1 MKKTISKRIFTVI
14 LSVFILSLVIPN
26 VKVNASKNDSK
37 YDLTISYGI
46 DGKYK
51 ALKYMPVTVQI
62 NNLEKDFNGEVE
74 VRVTSDSSGGYNAYS
89 KEVSASKGE
98 NISVTIPVKF
108 LDGNSNGAVCIIENG
123 KVLYE
128 KKLLIS
134 SGRVNEGNAFTGLLT
149 DDPTALGYL
158 GNITYFDSNY
168 SSTGKMNCVNLT
180 EDMLD
185 EDGLSIDGL
194 DVIIINNYNMANL
207 NDNQYKSLNN
217 WVNSGGTL
225 LIGAGAN
232 ESKTI
237 NNINKSFLNI
247 ASNGTMEQSVK
258 TGSENLNLILSQIS
272 LEDSTVIVNSN
283 ENELVYSLD
292 RGEGK
297 ILITAFDLGLEP
309 FISSNDAA
317 IMLQNMLI
325 ETFDK
330 IYEEN
335 YQGEYYSTS
344 YEISNILGNIPVEN
358 AVSPLTLGVVLGVYA
373 ILVGIVIYLI
383 LKKMKKRDLT
393 WVLIPATA
401 VVFTVMIYLLGS
413 KMKIKDVI
421 VNSANIISVDEDGR
435 GQINSYIGIASKN
448 KENIKIEKEEDLKM
462 KYLSDDYYYYGD
474 TNYDAK
480 TLRVKTTY
488 TNDNSYFTVANNN
501 VAEVNKFE
509 ISGKEIVM
517 PKLENTLKIKDGNLE
532 GTIKNNLD
540 ADIKKLVI
548 VSGKT
553 VWDLGQVA
561 KGEEISIT
569 DLRSKGSSGLQGY
582 ANSLNDEYYQSRWD
596 DEIDSKDPKFKNIQ
610 RYVSLLNLLG
620 YTDYLGTTTKI
631 IAITDLPVDYSL
643 SLESKSISNYNLTA
657 VIQEANIDFKDENG
671 NISFPEGY
679 FSYTVS
685 ELDNRVDYDYYNGY
699 IYGEGEIVLDYKID
713 DNVDIKEINI
723 EAFTDQWGY
732 QYGLNGDYY
741 IYNYNTNQYEE
752 FKLTSGSYKVIN
764 DGSYSLDNI
773 IKIKVVASENRDNA
787 APKLGI
793 KGVEK

>member
-1 MKKTISKRIFTVI
+1 MKKIISKRIFTTI
-14 LSVFILSLVIPN
+14 LSVFILSLVISN
-26 VKVNASKNDSK
+26 VKVSASKNDVK
-37 YDLTISYGI
+37 YDLNISYGI
-46 DGKYK
+46 DGRYK

-62 NNLEKDFNGEVE
+62 NSLEKDFNGEVE

-108 LDGNSNGAVCIIENG
+108 SGENSNGVICIIENG

-134 SGRVNEGNAFTGLLT
+134 SGRINEGNAFTGLLT

-168 SSTGKMNCVNLT
+168 SNTGKMNCVNIT
-180 EDMLD
+180 EGMLD
-185 EDGLSIDGL
+185 ENGLNIDGL

-207 NDNQYKSLNN
+207 NDKQYNALNN
-217 WVNSGGTL
+217 WVNAGGTL

-247 ASNGTMEQSVK
+247 ISNGTREQNVK
-258 TGSENLNLILSQIS
+258 TGSESLNLILSQIT
-272 LEDSTVIVNSN
+272 LEDSTVTVNSD
-283 ENELVYSLD
+283 ENKLVYSLD
-292 RGEGK
+292 RGVGK

-309 FISSNDAA
+309 FISSDDAA
-317 IMLQNMLI
+317 IMLQDILR

-330 IYEEN
+330 IYADN
-335 YQGEYYSTS
+335 YQGGYNSRN
-344 YEISNILGNIPVEN
+344 YEISNILGSIPVEN
-358 AVSPLTLGVVLGVYA
+358 TVSTLTLVIVLGVYA
-373 ILVGIVIYLI
+373 ILVGIVIYII

-393 WVLIPATA
+393 WVLIPVTSI
-401 VVFTVMIYLLGS
+401 VFTVMIYLLGS
-413 KMKIKDVI
+413 KMKIKDII
-421 VNSANIISVDEDGR
+421 VNSTNIISVDEDGR

-448 KENIKIEKEEDLKM
+448 KENIKIENEEDLKM
-462 KYLSDDYYYYGD
+462 QYISDDYYYYGD
-474 TNYDAK
+474 TDYNAK

-488 TNDNSYFTVANNN
+488 TNDNSYFTVSNSD
-501 VAEVNKFE
+501 VASVNKFE
-509 ISGKEIVM
+509 VSGKEIVM

-540 ADIKKLVI
+540 ADIQRLVI
-548 VSGKT
+548 VSGKS

-569 DLRSKGSSGLQGY
+569 NLVSNGSFGIQGY

-596 DEIDSKDPKFKNIQ
+596 DEIDSKDPKFKNVK
-610 RYVSLLNLLG
+610 RHASLLTLLG
-620 YTDYLGTTTKI
+620 DTGYVGTTTKI

-643 SLESKSISNYNLTA
+643 NLEGKSISNYNLTA
-657 VIQEANIDFKDENG
+657 VIQEANIDFKDESG
-671 NISFPEGY
+671 NLSFPEGY
-679 FSYTVS
+679 FDYTVS
-685 ELDNRVDYDYYNGY
+685 ELDNRANYDYYNGY
-699 IYGEGEIVLDYKID
+699 IYGEGEVVLDYKID
-713 DNVDIKEINI
+713 DNVNIKEINI
-723 EAFTDQWGY
+723 NVCTDQWGY
-732 QYGLNGDYY
+732 QYGLDGEYY

-752 FKLTSGSYKVIN
+752 FKLTSGSYELIN
-764 DGSYSLDNI
+764 DGRYSLDNI
-773 IKIKVVASENRDNA
+773 IKIKVVASENTEGA
-787 APKLGI
+787 APKLVI

>member
-1 MKKTISKRIFTVI
+1 MKKNRSRRIFIAI
-14 LSVFILSLVIPN
+14 LSIFILSLVIPN
-26 VKVNASKNDSK
+26 LKVNASKNNSK

-51 ALKYMPVTVQI
+51 AQKYMPVTVQI
-62 NNLEKDFNGEVE
+62 NNLEQDFNGEVE
-74 VRVTSDSSGGYNAYS
+74 VRVTSDSNGGYDAYC

-108 LDGNSNGAVCIIENG
+108 LEGNNTGTVCIIENG

-128 KKLLIS
+128 EKLLIS
-134 SGRVNEGNAFTGLLT
+134 SGRISDGNAFTGLLS

-168 SSTGKMNCVNLT
+168 SNTGKMNCVNLT

-185 EDGLSIDGL
+185 ENGLNIDGL

-207 NDNQYKSLNN
+207 SDNQYNSLNN

-225 LIGAGAN
+225 LIGAGGN

-247 ASNGTMEQSVK
+247 TSNGTSEQNVK
-258 TGSENLNLILSQIS
+258 TGSESLNLILSQIT
-272 LEDSTVIVNSN
+272 LEDSVVTVNSN

-292 RGEGK
+292 RGAGK

-309 FISSNDAA
+309 FISSNDAV
-317 IMLQNMLI
+317 IMLQDMLKG
-325 ETFDK
+325 TFDK
-330 IYEEN
+330 IYEGN
-335 YQGEYYSTS
+335 YQGGYYSAS
-344 YEISNILGNIPVEN
+344 YEVSNLLGNIPVDN
-358 AVSPLTLGVVLGVYA
+358 TVSTLTLGIVLGVYA

-383 LKKMKKRDLT
+383 LKKMEKRDLI
-393 WVLIPATA
+393 WGLIPITA
-401 VVFTVMIYLLGS
+401 IVFTVMIYFLGS
-413 KMKIKDVI
+413 KTKIKDVI
-421 VNSANIISVDEDGR
+421 VNSTNIISVDEDGR

-448 KENIKIEKEEDLKM
+448 KGNIKIEKEEDLKM
-462 KYLSDDYYYYGD
+462 QYMSDDYYYYGD
-474 TNYDAK
+474 TDYNAK

-509 ISGKEIVM
+509 VSGKEIVM
-517 PKLENTLKIKDGNLE
+517 PKLENTLSIKDGKLE

-540 ADIKKLVI
+540 SDIKKLVI

-561 KGEEISIT
+561 KGEEISIN
-569 DLRSKGSSGLQGY
+569 DLESKGSFGIQGY
-582 ANSLNDEYYQSRWD
+582 ANSLSNEYYESRWND
-596 DEIDSKDPKFKNIQ
+596 QIDSKDPKFKNIQ
-610 RYVSLLNLLG
+610 RYTSLLTLLG
-620 YTDYLGTTTKI
+620 DTDYLGTTTKI

-643 SLESKSISNYNLTA
+643 NLESKSISNYNLTA
-657 VIQEANIDFKDENG
+657 VIQEANIDFKDESG

-685 ELDNRVDYDYYNGY
+685 ELDNRVDYDYYDGY

-713 DNVDIKEINI
+713 DNVDVKEITINVY
-723 EAFTDQWGY
+723 TDQWSY
-732 QYGLNGDYY
+732 QYGLNGEYY
-741 IYNYNTNQYEE
+741 IYNYNTNEYEE

-764 DGSYSLDNI
+764 DGRYSLDNI
-773 IKIKVVASENRDNA
+773 IKIKVVASENRESA

>member
-317 IMLQNMLI
+317 IMLQNILI

-335 YQGEYYSTS
+335 YQGGYYSTS

-643 SLESKSISNYNLTA
+643 NLESKSILNYNLTA

>member
-1 MKKTISKRIFTVI
+1 MKKIISKRIFTTI

-26 VKVNASKNDSK
+26 VKVSASKNNSK
-37 YDLTISYGI
+37 YDLNISYGI

-51 ALKYMPVTVQI
+51 AQKYMPVTVQI

-89 KEVSASKGE
+89 KEVTASKGE
-98 NISVTIPVKF
+98 SISVTIPVKF
-108 LDGNSNGAVCIIENG
+108 LGENSNGVVCIIENG

-134 SGRVNEGNAFTGLLT
+134 SGRINEGNAFTGLLT

-168 SSTGKMNCVNLT
+168 SNTGKMNCVNIT
-180 EDMLD
+180 EGMLD
-185 EDGLSIDGL
+185 ENGLNIDGL

-207 NDNQYKSLNN
+207 NDKQYNALNN
-217 WVNSGGTL
+217 WVNAGGTL

-247 ASNGTMEQSVK
+247 ISNGTREQNVK
-258 TGSENLNLILSQIS
+258 TGSESLNLILSQIT
-272 LEDSTVIVNSN
+272 LEDSTVTVNSD
-283 ENELVYSLD
+283 ENKLVYSLD
-292 RGEGK
+292 RGAGK

-309 FISSNDAA
+309 FISSDDAA
-317 IMLQNMLI
+317 IMLQDILR

-330 IYEEN
+330 IYADN
-335 YQGEYYSTS
+335 YQGGYNSRN
-344 YEISNILGNIPVEN
+344 YEISNILGSIPVEN
-358 AVSPLTLGVVLGVYA
+358 TVSTLTLVIVLGVYA
-373 ILVGIVIYLI
+373 ILVGIVIYII

-393 WVLIPATA
+393 WVLIPVTSI
-401 VVFTVMIYLLGS
+401 VFTVMIYLLGS
-413 KMKIKDVI
+413 KMKIKDII
-421 VNSANIISVDEDGR
+421 VNSTNIISVDEEGR

-448 KENIKIEKEEDLKM
+448 KENIKIENEEDLKM
-462 KYLSDDYYYYGD
+462 QYISDDYYYYGD
-474 TNYDAK
+474 TDYNAK

-488 TNDNSYFTVANNN
+488 TNDNSYFTVSNSD
-501 VAEVNKFE
+501 VASVNKFE
-509 ISGKEIVM
+509 VSGKEIVM

-540 ADIKKLVI
+540 ADIQRLVI
-548 VSGKT
+548 VSGKS

-569 DLRSKGSSGLQGY
+569 NLVSNGSFGIQGY

-596 DEIDSKDPKFKNIQ
+596 DEIDSKDPKFKNVK
-610 RYVSLLNLLG
+610 RHASLLTLLG
-620 YTDYLGTTTKI
+620 DTGYVGTTTKI

-643 SLESKSISNYNLTA
+643 NLEGKSISNYNLTA
-657 VIQEANIDFKDENG
+657 VIQEANIDFKDESG
-671 NISFPEGY
+671 NLSFPEGY
-679 FSYTVS
+679 FDYTVS
-685 ELDNRVDYDYYNGY
+685 ELDNRANYDYYNGY
-699 IYGEGEIVLDYKID
+699 IYGEGEVVLDYKID
-713 DNVDIKEINI
+713 DNVNIKEINI
-723 EAFTDQWGY
+723 NVCTDQWGY
-732 QYGLNGDYY
+732 QYGLDGEYY

-752 FKLTSGSYKVIN
+752 FKLTSGSYELMN
-764 DGSYSLDNI
+764 DGRYSLDNI
-773 IKIKVVASENRDNA
+773 IKIKVVASENTESA

>member
-1 MKKTISKRIFTVI
+1 MKKIISKRIFTTI
-14 LSVFILSLVIPN
+14 LSVFILSLLILN
-26 VKVNASKNDSK
+26 VKVSASKNNSK
-37 YDLTISYGI
+37 YDLNISYGI

-51 ALKYMPVTVQI
+51 AQKYMPVTVQI

-89 KEVSASKGE
+89 KEVTASKGE
-98 NISVTIPVKF
+98 SISVTIPVKF
-108 LDGNSNGAVCIIENG
+108 LGENSNGVVCIIENG

-134 SGRVNEGNAFTGLLT
+134 SGRINEGNAFTGLLT

-168 SSTGKMNCVNLT
+168 SNTGKMNCVNIT
-180 EDMLD
+180 EGMLD
-185 EDGLSIDGL
+185 ENGLNIDGL

-207 NDNQYKSLNN
+207 NDKQYNALNN
-217 WVNSGGTL
+217 WVNAGGTL

-247 ASNGTMEQSVK
+247 ISNGTREQNVK
-258 TGSENLNLILSQIS
+258 TGSESLNLILSQIT
-272 LEDSTVIVNSN
+272 LEDSTVTVNSD
-283 ENELVYSLD
+283 ENKLVYSLD
-292 RGEGK
+292 RGAGK

-309 FISSNDAA
+309 FISSDDAA
-317 IMLQNMLI
+317 IMLQDILR

-330 IYEEN
+330 IYADN
-335 YQGEYYSTS
+335 YQGGYNSRN
-344 YEISNILGNIPVEN
+344 YEISNILGSIPVEN
-358 AVSPLTLGVVLGVYA
+358 TVSTLTLVIVLGVYA
-373 ILVGIVIYLI
+373 ILVGIVIYII

-393 WVLIPATA
+393 WVLIPVTSI
-401 VVFTVMIYLLGS
+401 VFTVMIYLLGS
-413 KMKIKDVI
+413 KMKIKDII
-421 VNSANIISVDEDGR
+421 VNSTNIISVDEEGR

-448 KENIKIEKEEDLKM
+448 KENIKIENEEDLKM
-462 KYLSDDYYYYGD
+462 QYISDDYYYYGD
-474 TNYDAK
+474 TDYNVK

-488 TNDNSYFTVANNN
+488 TNDNSYFTVSNSD
-501 VAEVNKFE
+501 VASVNKFE
-509 ISGKEIVM
+509 VSGKEIVM

-540 ADIKKLVI
+540 ADIQRLVI
-548 VSGKT
+548 VSGKS

-569 DLRSKGSSGLQGY
+569 NLVSNGSFGIQGY

-596 DEIDSKDPKFKNIQ
+596 DEIDSKDPKFKNVK
-610 RYVSLLNLLG
+610 RHASLLTLLG
-620 YTDYLGTTTKI
+620 DTGYVGTTTKI

-643 SLESKSISNYNLTA
+643 NLEGKSISNYNLTA
-657 VIQEANIDFKDENG
+657 VIQEANIDFKDESG
-671 NISFPEGY
+671 NLSFPEGY
-679 FSYTVS
+679 FDYTVS
-685 ELDNRVDYDYYNGY
+685 ELDNRANYDYYNGY
-699 IYGEGEIVLDYKID
+699 IYGEGEVVLDYKID
-713 DNVDIKEINI
+713 DNVNIKEINI
-723 EAFTDQWGY
+723 NVCTDQWGY
-732 QYGLNGDYY
+732 QYGLDGEYY

-752 FKLTSGSYKVIN
+752 FKLTSGSYELMN
-764 DGSYSLDNI
+764 DGRYSLDNI
-773 IKIKVVASENRDNA
+773 IKIKVVASENTESA

>member
-1 MKKTISKRIFTVI
+1 MKKNRSRRIFIAI
-14 LSVFILSLVIPN
+14 LSIFILSLVIPN
-26 VKVNASKNDSK
+26 LKVNASKNNSK
-37 YDLTISYGI
+37 YDLSISYGI
-46 DGKYK
+46 DGRYKY
-51 ALKYMPVTVQI
+51 LKYMPVTVQI
-62 NNLEKDFNGEVE
+62 NNLEQDFNGEVE
-74 VRVTSDSSGGYNAYS
+74 VRVTSDSNGGYDAYC

-108 LDGNSNGAVCIIENG
+108 LEGNNTGTVCIIENG

-128 KKLLIS
+128 EKLLIS
-134 SGRVNEGNAFTGLLT
+134 SGRISDGNAFTGLLS

-168 SSTGKMNCVNLT
+168 SNTGKMNCVNLT

-185 EDGLSIDGL
+185 ENGLNIDGL
-194 DVIIINNYNMANL
+194 DVIVINNYNMANL

-225 LIGAGAN
+225 LIGAGGN

-247 ASNGTMEQSVK
+247 TSNGTKEQNVK

-272 LEDSTVIVNSN
+272 LNDSTAIVNSN

-292 RGEGK
+292 RGAGK

-309 FISSNDAA
+309 FISSNDAV
-317 IMLQNMLI
+317 IMLQDMLKG
-325 ETFDK
+325 TFDK
-330 IYEEN
+330 IYEGN
-335 YQGEYYSTS
+335 YQGGYYSAS
-344 YEISNILGNIPVEN
+344 YEVSNLLGNIPVDN
-358 AVSPLTLGVVLGVYA
+358 TVSTLTLGIVLGVYA

-383 LKKMKKRDLT
+383 LKKMEKRDLI
-393 WVLIPATA
+393 WGLIPITA
-401 VVFTVMIYLLGS
+401 IVFTVMIYFLGS
-413 KMKIKDVI
+413 KTKIKDVI
-421 VNSANIISVDEDGR
+421 VNSTNIISVDEDGR

-448 KENIKIEKEEDLKM
+448 KGNIKIEKEEDLKM
-462 KYLSDDYYYYGD
+462 QYISDDYYYYGEK
-474 TNYDAK
+474 NYNGK

-501 VAEVNKFE
+501 VAEVNKFK

-517 PKLENTLKIKDGNLE
+517 PKVENTLSIKDGKLE

-540 ADIKKLVI
+540 SDIKKLVI

-553 VWDLGQVA
+553 VWDLGQVN
-561 KGEEISIT
+561 KGEEISIA
-569 DLRSKGSSGLQGY
+569 DLDNNASSGLLGY
-582 ANSLNDEYYQSRWD
+582 ANSLSNEYYESRWND
-596 DEIDSKDPKFKNIQ
+596 QIDSKDPKFKNIQ
-610 RYVSLLNLLG
+610 RYVSLFNLLEYEG
-620 YTDYLGTTTKI
+620 YLEATTKI
-631 IAITDLPVDYSL
+631 IAITDLPVDYNL
-643 SLESKSISNYNLTA
+643 DLESKSISNYNLTA
-657 VIQEANIDFKDENG
+657 VIQEANIDFKDESG

-685 ELDNRVDYDYYNGY
+685 ELDNRVDYDYYDGY

-713 DNVDIKEINI
+713 DNVDVKEITINVY
-723 EAFTDQWGY
+723 TDQWSY
-732 QYGLNGDYY
+732 QYGLNGEYY
-741 IYNYNTNQYEE
+741 IYNYNTNEYEE

-764 DGSYSLDNI
+764 DGRYSLDNI
-773 IKIKVVASENRDNA
+773 IKIKVVASENRESA

>member
-1 MKKTISKRIFTVI
+1 MKKNRSRRIFIAI
-14 LSVFILSLVIPN
+14 LSIFILSLVIPN
-26 VKVNASKNDSK
+26 LKVNASKNNSK

-51 ALKYMPVTVQI
+51 AQKYMPVTVQI
-62 NNLEKDFNGEVE
+62 NNLEQDFNGEVE
-74 VRVTSDSSGGYNAYS
+74 VRVTSDSNGGYDAYC

-108 LDGNSNGAVCIIENG
+108 LEGNNTGTVCIIENG

-128 KKLLIS
+128 EKLLIS
-134 SGRVNEGNAFTGLLT
+134 SGRISDGNAFTGLLS

-168 SSTGKMNCVNLT
+168 SNTGKMKCVNLT
-180 EDMLD
+180 E
-185 EDGLSIDGL
+185 GLLGENGLNIDGL

-207 NDNQYKSLNN
+207 SDNQYNSLNN

-225 LIGAGAN
+225 LIGAGGN

-247 ASNGTMEQSVK
+247 TSNGTSEQNVK
-258 TGSENLNLILSQIS
+258 TGLESLNLILSQIT
-272 LEDSTVIVNSN
+272 LEDSVVTVNSN
-283 ENELVYSLD
+283 ENKLVYSLD
-292 RGEGK
+292 RGAGK

-309 FISSNDAA
+309 FISSNDAV
-317 IMLQNMLI
+317 IMLQNMLL

-330 IYEEN
+330 IYEQN
-335 YQGEYYSTS
+335 YQGGYYSAS
-344 YEISNILGNIPVEN
+344 YEVSNLLGNIPVDN
-358 AVSPLTLGVVLGVYA
+358 TVSTLTLGIVLGIYA

-383 LKKMKKRDLT
+383 LKKMEKRDLI
-393 WVLIPATA
+393 WGLIPITA
-401 VVFTVMIYLLGS
+401 IVFTVMIYFLGS
-413 KMKIKDVI
+413 KTKIKDVI
-421 VNSANIISVDEDGR
+421 VNSTNIISVDEDGR

-448 KENIKIEKEEDLKM
+448 KGNIKIEKEEDLKM
-462 KYLSDDYYYYGD
+462 QYMSDDYYYYGD
-474 TNYDAK
+474 TDYNAK

-501 VAEVNKFE
+501 VAEVNKFK

-517 PKLENTLKIKDGNLE
+517 PKVENTLSIKDGKLE

-540 ADIKKLVI
+540 SDIKKLVI

-553 VWDLGQVA
+553 VWDLGQVN
-561 KGEEISIT
+561 KGEEISIA
-569 DLRSKGSSGLQGY
+569 DLDNNASSGLLGY
-582 ANSLNDEYYQSRWD
+582 ANSLSNEYYESRWND
-596 DEIDSKDPKFKNIQ
+596 QIDSKDPKFKNIQ
-610 RYVSLLNLLG
+610 RYVSLFNLLEYEG
-620 YTDYLGTTTKI
+620 YLEATTKI
-631 IAITDLPVDYSL
+631 IAITDLPVDYNL
-643 SLESKSISNYNLTA
+643 DLESKSISNYNLTA
-657 VIQEANIDFKDENG
+657 VIQEANIDFKDESG

-685 ELDNRVDYDYYNGY
+685 ELDNRVDYDYYDGY

-713 DNVDIKEINI
+713 DNVDVKEITINVY
-723 EAFTDQWGY
+723 TDQWSY
-732 QYGLNGDYY
+732 QYGLNGEYY
-741 IYNYNTNQYEE
+741 IYNYNTNEYEE

-764 DGSYSLDNI
+764 DGSYSLNNI
-773 IKIKVVASENRDNA
+773 IKIKVVASENRESA
-787 APKLGI
+787 APKLVI

>member
-1 MKKTISKRIFTVI
+1 MKKNRSRRIFIAI
-14 LSVFILSLVIPN
+14 LSIFILSLVIPN
-26 VKVNASKNDSK
+26 LKVNASKNNSK

-51 ALKYMPVTVQI
+51 AQKYMPVTVQI
-62 NNLEKDFNGEVE
+62 NNLEQDFNGEVE
-74 VRVTSDSSGGYNAYS
+74 VRVTSDSNGGYDAYC

-108 LDGNSNGAVCIIENG
+108 LEGNNTGTVCIIENG

-128 KKLLIS
+128 EKLLIS
-134 SGRVNEGNAFTGLLT
+134 SGRISDGNAFTGLLS

-168 SSTGKMNCVNLT
+168 SNTGKMNCVNLT

-185 EDGLSIDGL
+185 ENGLNIDGL
-194 DVIIINNYNMANL
+194 DVIVINNYNMANL

-225 LIGAGAN
+225 LIGAGGN

-247 ASNGTMEQSVK
+247 TSNGTSEQNVK
-258 TGSENLNLILSQIS
+258 TGSESLNLILSQIT
-272 LEDSTVIVNSN
+272 LEDSVVTVNSN

-292 RGEGK
+292 RGAGK
-297 ILITAFDLGLEP
+297 ILITTFDLGLEP
-309 FISSNDAA
+309 FISSNDAV
-317 IMLQNMLI
+317 IMLQDMLKG
-325 ETFDK
+325 TFDK
-330 IYEEN
+330 IYEGN
-335 YQGEYYSTS
+335 YQGGYYSAS
-344 YEISNILGNIPVEN
+344 YEVSNLLGNIPVDN
-358 AVSPLTLGVVLGVYA
+358 TVSTLTLGIVLGVYA

-383 LKKMKKRDLT
+383 LKKMEKRDLI
-393 WVLIPATA
+393 WGLIPITA
-401 VVFTVMIYLLGS
+401 IVFTVMIYFLGS
-413 KMKIKDVI
+413 KTKIKDVI
-421 VNSANIISVDEDGR
+421 VNSTNIISVDEDGR

-448 KENIKIEKEEDLKM
+448 KGNIKIEKEEDLKM
-462 KYLSDDYYYYGD
+462 QYMSDDYYYYGD
-474 TNYDAK
+474 TDYNAK

-501 VAEVNKFE
+501 VAEVNKFK

-517 PKLENTLKIKDGNLE
+517 PKVENTLSIKDGKLE

-540 ADIKKLVI
+540 SDIKKLVI

-553 VWDLGQVA
+553 VWDLGQVN
-561 KGEEISIT
+561 KGEEISIA
-569 DLRSKGSSGLQGY
+569 DLDNNASSGLLGY
-582 ANSLNDEYYQSRWD
+582 VNSLSNEYYESRWND
-596 DEIDSKDPKFKNIQ
+596 QIDSKDPKFKNIQ
-610 RYVSLLNLLG
+610 RYTSLLTLLG
-620 YTDYLGTTTKI
+620 DTDYLGTTTKI

-643 SLESKSISNYNLTA
+643 NLESKSISNYNLTA
-657 VIQEANIDFKDENG
+657 VIQEANIDFKDESG

-685 ELDNRVDYDYYNGY
+685 ELDNRVDYDYYDGY

-713 DNVDIKEINI
+713 DNVDVKEITINVY
-723 EAFTDQWGY
+723 TDQWSY
-732 QYGLNGDYY
+732 QYGLNGEYY
-741 IYNYNTNQYEE
+741 IYNYNTNEYEE

-764 DGSYSLDNI
+764 DGSYSLNNI
-773 IKIKVVASENRDNA
+773 IKIKVVASENRESA
-787 APKLGI
+787 APKLVI

>member
-297 ILITAFDLGLEP
+297 ILITAFDLGVEP

-317 IMLQNMLI
+317 IMLQNILI

-335 YQGEYYSTS
+335 YQGGYYSTS

-517 PKLENTLKIKDGNLE
+517 PKLENTLRIKDGNLE

-631 IAITDLPVDYSL
+631 IAITDLSVDYSL
-643 SLESKSISNYNLTA
+643 NLESKSISNYDLTA

>member
-207 NDNQYKSLNN
+207 NDNQYQSLNN

-335 YQGEYYSTS
+335 YQGGYYSTS
-344 YEISNILGNIPVEN
+344 YEISNILGNIPIEN

-401 VVFTVMIYLLGS
+401 VVFTVMIYLLSS

-448 KENIKIEKEEDLKM
+448 KENIKIEKEEDLQM
-462 KYLSDDYYYYGD
+462 QYLSNDYYYYGD

-631 IAITDLPVDYSL
+631 IAITDLSVDYSL
-643 SLESKSISNYNLTA
+643 NLESESISNYDLTA

>member
-297 ILITAFDLGLEP
+297 ILITAFDLGVEP

-317 IMLQNMLI
+317 IMLQNILI

-335 YQGEYYSTS
+335 YQGGYYSTS

-643 SLESKSISNYNLTA
+643 NLESKSISNYNLTA

>member
-1 MKKTISKRIFTVI
+1 MKKNRSRRIFIAI
-14 LSVFILSLVIPN
+14 LSIFILSLVIPN
-26 VKVNASKNDSK
+26 LKVNASKNNSK

-51 ALKYMPVTVQI
+51 AQKYMPVTVQI
-62 NNLEKDFNGEVE
+62 NNLEQDFNGEVE
-74 VRVTSDSSGGYNAYS
+74 VRVTSDSNGGYDAYC

-108 LDGNSNGAVCIIENG
+108 LEGNNTGTVCIIENG

-128 KKLLIS
+128 EKLLIS
-134 SGRVNEGNAFTGLLT
+134 SGRISDGNAFTGLLS

-168 SSTGKMNCVNLT
+168 SNTGKMNCVNLT

-185 EDGLSIDGL
+185 ENGLNIDGL
-194 DVIIINNYNMANL
+194 DVIVINNYNMANL

-225 LIGAGAN
+225 LIGAGGN

-247 ASNGTMEQSVK
+247 TSNGTSEQNVK
-258 TGSENLNLILSQIS
+258 TGSESLNLILSQIT
-272 LEDSTVIVNSN
+272 LEDSVVTVNSN

-292 RGEGK
+292 RGAGK

-309 FISSNDAA
+309 FISSNDAV
-317 IMLQNMLI
+317 IMLQDMLKG
-325 ETFDK
+325 TFDK
-330 IYEEN
+330 IYEGN
-335 YQGEYYSTS
+335 YQGGYYSAS
-344 YEISNILGNIPVEN
+344 YEVSNLLGNIPVDN
-358 AVSPLTLGVVLGVYA
+358 TVSTLTLGIVLGVYA

-383 LKKMKKRDLT
+383 LKKMEKRDLI
-393 WVLIPATA
+393 WGLIPITA
-401 VVFTVMIYLLGS
+401 IVFTVMIYFLGS
-413 KMKIKDVI
+413 KTKIKNVI
-421 VNSANIISVDEDGR
+421 VNSTNIISVDEDGR

-448 KENIKIEKEEDLKM
+448 KGNIKIEKEEDLKM
-462 KYLSDDYYYYGD
+462 QYMSDDYYYYGD
-474 TNYDAK
+474 TDYNAK

-501 VAEVNKFE
+501 VAEVNKFK

-517 PKLENTLKIKDGNLE
+517 PKVENTLSIKDGKLE

-540 ADIKKLVI
+540 SDIKKLVI

-553 VWDLGQVA
+553 VWDLGQVN
-561 KGEEISIT
+561 KGEEISIA
-569 DLRSKGSSGLQGY
+569 DLDNNASSGLLGY
-582 ANSLNDEYYQSRWD
+582 ANSLSNEYYESRWND
-596 DEIDSKDPKFKNIQ
+596 QIDSKDPKFKNIQ
-610 RYVSLLNLLG
+610 RYVSLFNLLEYEG
-620 YTDYLGTTTKI
+620 YLEATTKI

-643 SLESKSISNYNLTA
+643 NLESKSISNYNLTA
-657 VIQEANIDFKDENG
+657 VIQEANIDFKDESG

-685 ELDNRVDYDYYNGY
+685 ELDNRVDYDYYDGY

-713 DNVDIKEINI
+713 DNVDVKEITINVY
-723 EAFTDQWGY
+723 TDQWSY
-732 QYGLNGDYY
+732 QYGLNGEYY
-741 IYNYNTNQYEE
+741 IYNYNTNEYEE

-764 DGSYSLDNI
+764 DGRYSLDNI
-773 IKIKVVASENRDNA
+773 IKIKVVASENRESA

>member
-1 MKKTISKRIFTVI
+1 MKKTISKRIFTTI
-14 LSVFILSLVIPN
+14 LSIFILSLLIPN
-26 VKVNASKNDSK
+26 LKVSASKNNSK
-37 YDLTISYGI
+37 YDLNISYGI
-46 DGKYK
+46 DGRYK

-62 NNLEKDFNGEVE
+62 NNLDEDFNGEVE

-98 NISVTIPVKF
+98 SISVTIPVKF
-108 LDGNSNGAVCIIENG
+108 LEGNSNGAVCIIENG

-134 SGRVNEGNAFTGLLT
+134 SGRINEGNAFTGLLT

-158 GNITYFDSNY
+158 GNVTYFDSNY
-168 SSTGKMNCVNLT
+168 SNTGKMNCVNLT

-185 EDGLSIDGL
+185 ENGLNIDGL

-207 NDNQYKSLNN
+207 NEKQYKSLNN

-247 ASNGTMEQSVK
+247 ASNGTSQQNVK
-258 TGSENLNLILSQIS
+258 TASESLNLILSEIT
-272 LEDSTVIVNSN
+272 LEDSTSIVNSN

-292 RGEGK
+292 RGAGK

-309 FISSNDAA
+309 FISSSDAA
-317 IMLQNMLI
+317 IILQDMLI

-335 YQGEYYSTS
+335 YQGGYYSGA
-344 YEISNILGNIPVEN
+344 YEISNLLGNIPVEN
-358 AVSPLTLGVVLGVYA
+358 AVGTLTLGIVLGVYA
-373 ILVGIVIYLI
+373 ILVGIVVYLI

-393 WVLIPATA
+393 WVLIPVTSI
-401 VVFTVMIYLLGS
+401 VFTVMIYLLGS

-421 VNSANIISVDEDGR
+421 VNSTNIISVDEEGR

-448 KENIKIEKEEDLKM
+448 KENIKIENEEDLKM
-462 KYLSDDYYYYGD
+462 QYMSDDYYYYGD
-474 TNYDAK
+474 IDYNAK

-488 TNDNSYFTVANNN
+488 TNDNSYFTVTNNN
-501 VAEVNKFE
+501 VANVNKFE
-509 ISGKEIVM
+509 VSGKEIVM
-517 PKLENTLKIKDGNLE
+517 PKLENTLKIKNGNLG
-532 GTIKNNLD
+532 GTVKNNLD
-540 ADIKKLVI
+540 ADIQRLVI
-548 VSGKT
+548 VSGKS

-561 KGEEISIT
+561 KGEEISVT
-569 DLRSKGSSGLQGY
+569 DLVSKGSFGIQGY
-582 ANSLNDEYYQSRWD
+582 ANSLSDEYYQSRWD
-596 DEIDSKDPKFKNIQ
+596 DEIDSKDPKFKNVK
-610 RYVSLLNLLG
+610 RYASLLTLLG
-620 YTDYLGTTTKI
+620 DTGYLGTTTKI

-657 VIQEANIDFKDENG
+657 VIQEANIDFKDESG

-679 FSYTVS
+679 FDYTVS
-685 ELDNRVDYDYYNGY
+685 EVDDRVNYDYYSDY
-699 IYGEGEIVLDYKID
+699 IYGEGEIVLDYKIN
-713 DNVDIKEINI
+713 DNVDVREITINT
-723 EAFTDQWGY
+723 FTDWMGY
-732 QYGLNGDYY
+732 QYGLTGEYY

-752 FKLTSGSYKVIN
+752 FKLTSGSYELIN
-764 DGSYSLDNI
+764 DGRYSLDNI
-773 IKIKVVASENRDNA
+773 IKIKVVASENTESA

>member
-1 MKKTISKRIFTVI
+1 MKKNRSRRIFIAI
-14 LSVFILSLVIPN
+14 LSIFILSLVIPN
-26 VKVNASKNDSK
+26 LKVNASKNNSK

-51 ALKYMPVTVQI
+51 AQKYMPVTVQI
-62 NNLEKDFNGEVE
+62 NNLEQDFIGEVE
-74 VRVTSDSSGGYNAYS
+74 VRVTSDSNGGYDAYC

-108 LDGNSNGAVCIIENG
+108 LEGNNTGTVCIIENG

-128 KKLLIS
+128 EKLLIS
-134 SGRVNEGNAFTGLLT
+134 SGRISDGNAFTGLLS

-168 SSTGKMNCVNLT
+168 SNTGKMNCVNLT

-185 EDGLSIDGL
+185 ENGLNIDGL

-207 NDNQYKSLNN
+207 SDNQYNSLNN

-225 LIGAGAN
+225 LIGAGGN

-247 ASNGTMEQSVK
+247 TSNGTSEQNVK
-258 TGSENLNLILSQIS
+258 TGSESLNLILSQIT
-272 LEDSTVIVNSN
+272 LEDSVVTVNSN

-292 RGEGK
+292 RGAGK

-309 FISSNDAA
+309 FISSNDAV
-317 IMLQNMLI
+317 IMLQDMLKG
-325 ETFDK
+325 TFDK
-330 IYEEN
+330 IYEGN
-335 YQGEYYSTS
+335 YQGGYYSAS
-344 YEISNILGNIPVEN
+344 YEVSNLLGNIPVDN
-358 AVSPLTLGVVLGVYA
+358 TVSTLTLGIVLGVYA

-383 LKKMKKRDLT
+383 LKKMEKRDLI
-393 WVLIPATA
+393 WGLIPITA
-401 VVFTVMIYLLGS
+401 IVFTVMIYFLGS
-413 KMKIKDVI
+413 KTKIKDVI
-421 VNSANIISVDEDGR
+421 VNSTNIISVDEDGR

-448 KENIKIEKEEDLKM
+448 KGNIKIEKEEDLKM
-462 KYLSDDYYYYGD
+462 QYISDDYYYYGEK
-474 TNYDAK
+474 NYNGK

-501 VAEVNKFE
+501 VAEVNKFK

-517 PKLENTLKIKDGNLE
+517 PKLENTLSIKDGKLE

-540 ADIKKLVI
+540 SDIKKLVI

-553 VWDLGQVA
+553 VWDLGQVN
-561 KGEEISIT
+561 KGEEISIA
-569 DLRSKGSSGLQGY
+569 DLDNNASSGLLGY
-582 ANSLNDEYYQSRWD
+582 VNSLSNEYYESRWND
-596 DEIDSKDPKFKNIQ
+596 QIDSKDPKFKNIQ
-610 RYVSLLNLLG
+610 RYTSLLTLLG
-620 YTDYLGTTTKI
+620 DTDYLGTTTKI

-643 SLESKSISNYNLTA
+643 NLESKSISNYNLTA
-657 VIQEANIDFKDENG
+657 VIQEANIDFKDESG

-685 ELDNRVDYDYYNGY
+685 ELDNRVDYDYYDGY

-713 DNVDIKEINI
+713 DNVDVKEITINVY
-723 EAFTDQWGY
+723 TDQWSY
-732 QYGLNGDYY
+732 QYGLNGEYY
-741 IYNYNTNQYEE
+741 IYNYNTNEYEE

-764 DGSYSLDNI
+764 DGSYSLNNI
-773 IKIKVVASENRDNA
+773 IKIKVVASENRESA
-787 APKLGI
+787 APKLVI

>member
-1 MKKTISKRIFTVI
+1 MKKNRSRRIFIAI
-14 LSVFILSLVIPN
+14 LSIFILSLVIPN
-26 VKVNASKNDSK
+26 LKVNASKNNSK

-51 ALKYMPVTVQI
+51 AQKYMPVTVQI
-62 NNLEKDFNGEVE
+62 NNLEQDFNGEVE
-74 VRVTSDSSGGYNAYS
+74 VRVTSDSNGGYDAYC

-108 LDGNSNGAVCIIENG
+108 LEGNNTGTVCIIENG

-128 KKLLIS
+128 EKLLIS
-134 SGRVNEGNAFTGLLT
+134 SGRISDGNAFTGLLS

-168 SSTGKMNCVNLT
+168 SNTGKMNCVNLT

-185 EDGLSIDGL
+185 ENGLNIDGL
-194 DVIIINNYNMANL
+194 DVIVINNYNMANL

-225 LIGAGAN
+225 LIGAGGN

-247 ASNGTMEQSVK
+247 TSNGTKEQNVK

-272 LEDSTVIVNSN
+272 LNDSTAIVNSN

-292 RGEGK
+292 RGAGK

-309 FISSNDAA
+309 FISSNDAV
-317 IMLQNMLI
+317 IMLQDMLKG
-325 ETFDK
+325 TFDK
-330 IYEEN
+330 IYEGN
-335 YQGEYYSTS
+335 YQGGYYSAS
-344 YEISNILGNIPVEN
+344 YEVSNLLGNIPVDN
-358 AVSPLTLGVVLGVYA
+358 TVSTLTLGIVLGVYA

-383 LKKMKKRDLT
+383 LKKMEKRDLI
-393 WVLIPATA
+393 WGLIPITA
-401 VVFTVMIYLLGS
+401 IVFTVMIYFLGS
-413 KMKIKDVI
+413 KTKIKDVI
-421 VNSANIISVDEDGR
+421 VNSTNIISVDEG
-435 GQINSYIGIASKN
+435 GKGEINSYVGIARKSKGS
-448 KENIKIEKEEDLKM
+448 IKIEKEEDLKM
-462 KYLSDDYYYYGD
+462 QYISDDYYYYGEK
-474 TNYDAK
+474 NYNGK

-501 VAEVNKFE
+501 VAEVNKFK
-509 ISGKEIVM
+509 ISGREIVM
-517 PKLENTLKIKDGNLE
+517 PKVENTLSIKDGKLE

-540 ADIKKLVI
+540 SDIKKLVI

-553 VWDLGQVA
+553 VWDLGQVN
-561 KGEEISIT
+561 KGEEISIA
-569 DLRSKGSSGLQGY
+569 DLDNNASSGLLGY
-582 ANSLNDEYYQSRWD
+582 ANSLSNEYYESRWND
-596 DEIDSKDPKFKNIQ
+596 QIDSKDPKFKNIQ
-610 RYVSLLNLLG
+610 RYVSLFNLLEYEG
-620 YTDYLGTTTKI
+620 YLEATTKI
-631 IAITDLPVDYSL
+631 IAITDLPVDYNL
-643 SLESKSISNYNLTA
+643 DLESKSISNYNLTA
-657 VIQEANIDFKDENG
+657 VIQEANIDFKDESG

-685 ELDNRVDYDYYNGY
+685 ELDNRVDYDYYDGY

-713 DNVDIKEINI
+713 DNVDVKEITINVY
-723 EAFTDQWGY
+723 TDQWSY
-732 QYGLNGDYY
+732 QYGLNGEYY
-741 IYNYNTNQYEE
+741 IYNYNTNEYEE

-764 DGSYSLDNI
+764 DGRYSLDNI
-773 IKIKVVASENRDNA
+773 IKIKVVASENRESA

>member
-1 MKKTISKRIFTVI
+1 MKKIMNKKIFAVI
-14 LSVFILSLVIPN
+14 LSIFILILVIPN
-26 VKVNASKNDSK
+26 IKVNASKNDAE

-51 ALKYMPVTVQI
+51 AQKYIPVTAQI

-74 VRVTSDSSGGYNAYS
+74 VRVPSDFIGGYDAYS
-89 KEVSASKGE
+89 KEVSASAGE

-108 LDGNSNGAVCIIENG
+108 LEGNNTGTVCIIENG
-123 KVLYE
+123 KVLCE
-128 KKLLIS
+128 EKLLIS
-134 SGRVNEGNAFTGLLT
+134 SGRISDGNAFTGLLS

-168 SSTGKMNCVNLT
+168 SNTGKMTCVNLT
-180 EDMLD
+180 E
-185 EDGLSIDGL
+185 GLLGENGLNIDGL

-207 NDNQYKSLNN
+207 SDNQYNSLNN

-225 LIGAGAN
+225 LIGAGGN

-247 ASNGTMEQSVK
+247 TSNGTSEQNVK
-258 TGSENLNLILSQIS
+258 TGSESLNLILSQIT
-272 LEDSTVIVNSN
+272 LEDSVVTVNSN

-292 RGEGK
+292 RGTGK
-297 ILITAFDLGLEP
+297 ILITTFDLGLEP
-309 FISSNDAA
+309 FISSNDAV
-317 IMLQNMLI
+317 IMLQNMLL

-330 IYEEN
+330 IYEQN
-335 YQGEYYSTS
+335 YQGGYYSGN
-344 YEISNILGNIPVEN
+344 YEINNILDNIPVEN
-358 AVSPLTLGVVLGVYA
+358 TVGTLTLGIILGIYA
-373 ILVGIVIYLI
+373 ILVGIVLYLI

-393 WVLIPATA
+393 WVLIPTTA
-401 VVFTVMIYLLGS
+401 VVFTILIYVLGS
-413 KMKIKDVI
+413 RMKIKDVV

-435 GQINSYIGIASKN
+435 GQINSYIGVASKN
-448 KENIKIEKEEDLKM
+448 KGNIKIEKEEDLKM
-462 KYLSDDYYYYGD
+462 QYMSDDYYYYGD
-474 TNYDAK
+474 TDYNAK

-509 ISGKEIVM
+509 VSGKEIVM
-517 PKLENTLKIKDGNLE
+517 PKLENTLKIKNGNLE

-561 KGEEISIT
+561 KGEEISIN
-569 DLRSKGSSGLQGY
+569 DLESKGSFGIQGY
-582 ANSLNDEYYQSRWD
+582 AGLLNDEYYQSRWD

-610 RYVSLLNLLG
+610 RYTSLLTLLG
-620 YTDYLGTTTKI
+620 DTDYLGTTTKI

-643 SLESKSISNYNLTA
+643 NLESKSISNYNLTA
-657 VIQEANIDFKDENG
+657 VIQEANIDFKDESG

-685 ELDNRVDYDYYNGY
+685 ELDNRVDYDYYDGY

-713 DNVDIKEINI
+713 DNVDVKEITINVY
-723 EAFTDQWGY
+723 TDRWGY
-732 QYGLNGDYY
+732 QYGLNGEYY
-741 IYNYNTNQYEE
+741 IYNYNNEYEE

-764 DGSYSLDNI
+764 DGSYSLNNI
-773 IKIKVVASENRDNA
+773 IKIKVVASENRDTA
-787 APKLGI
+787 APKLVI

>member
-1 MKKTISKRIFTVI
+1 MKKNRSRRIFIAI
-14 LSVFILSLVIPN
+14 LSIFILSLVIPN
-26 VKVNASKNDSK
+26 LKVNASKNNSK

-51 ALKYMPVTVQI
+51 AQKYMPVTVQI
-62 NNLEKDFNGEVE
+62 NNLEQDFNGEVE
-74 VRVTSDSSGGYNAYS
+74 VRVTSDSNGGYDAYC

-108 LDGNSNGAVCIIENG
+108 LEGNNTGTVCIIENG

-128 KKLLIS
+128 EKLLIS
-134 SGRVNEGNAFTGLLT
+134 SGRISDGNAFTGLLS

-168 SSTGKMNCVNLT
+168 SNTGKMNCVNLT

-185 EDGLSIDGL
+185 ENGLNIDGL
-194 DVIIINNYNMANL
+194 DVIVINNYNMANL

-225 LIGAGAN
+225 LIGAGGN

-247 ASNGTMEQSVK
+247 TSNGTKEQNVK

-272 LEDSTVIVNSN
+272 LNDSTAIVNSN

-292 RGEGK
+292 RGAGK

-309 FISSNDAA
+309 FISSNDAV
-317 IMLQNMLI
+317 IMLQDMLKG
-325 ETFDK
+325 TFDK
-330 IYEEN
+330 IYEGN
-335 YQGEYYSTS
+335 YQGGYYSAS
-344 YEISNILGNIPVEN
+344 YEVSNLLGNIPVDN
-358 AVSPLTLGVVLGVYA
+358 TVSTLTLGIVLGVYA

-383 LKKMKKRDLT
+383 LKKMEKRDLI
-393 WVLIPATA
+393 WGLIPITA
-401 VVFTVMIYLLGS
+401 IVFTVMIYFLGS
-413 KMKIKDVI
+413 KTKIKDVI
-421 VNSANIISVDEDGR
+421 VNSTNIISVDEG
-435 GQINSYIGIASKN
+435 GKGEINSYVGIARKSKGS
-448 KENIKIEKEEDLKM
+448 IKIEKEEDLKM
-462 KYLSDDYYYYGD
+462 QYISDDYYYYGEK
-474 TNYDAK
+474 NYNGK

-509 ISGKEIVM
+509 VSGKEIVM
-517 PKLENTLKIKDGNLE
+517 PKLENTLSIKDGKLE

-540 ADIKKLVI
+540 SDIKKLVI

-553 VWDLGQVA
+553 VWDLGQVN
-561 KGEEISIT
+561 KGEEISIA
-569 DLRSKGSSGLQGY
+569 DLDNNASSGLLGY
-582 ANSLNDEYYQSRWD
+582 ANSLSNEYYESRWND
-596 DEIDSKDPKFKNIQ
+596 QIDSKDPKFKNIQ
-610 RYVSLLNLLG
+610 RYVSLFNLLEYEG
-620 YTDYLGTTTKI
+620 YLEATTKI
-631 IAITDLPVDYSL
+631 IAITDLPVDYNL
-643 SLESKSISNYNLTA
+643 DLESKSISNYNLTA
-657 VIQEANIDFKDENG
+657 VIQEANIDFKDESG

-685 ELDNRVDYDYYNGY
+685 ELDNRVDYDYYDGY

-713 DNVDIKEINI
+713 DNVDVKEITINVY
-723 EAFTDQWGY
+723 TDQWSY
-732 QYGLNGDYY
+732 QYGLNGEYY
-741 IYNYNTNQYEE
+741 IYNYNTNEYEE

-764 DGSYSLDNI
+764 DGRYSLDNI
-773 IKIKVVASENRDNA
+773 IKIKVVASENRESA

>member
-643 SLESKSISNYNLTA
+643 NLESKSISNYNLTA

>member
-14 LSVFILSLVIPN
+14 LSIFILSLVIPN
-26 VKVNASKNDSK
+26 VKVNASKNNTK

-74 VRVTSDSSGGYNAYS
+74 IRVTSDSSGGYNAYS

-98 NISVTIPVKF
+98 NISATIPVKF

-207 NDNQYKSLNN
+207 NDKQYKSLNN

-247 ASNGTMEQSVK
+247 ASNGTREESVK

-317 IMLQNMLI
+317 IMLQNMLMK
-325 ETFDK
+325 TFDK

-335 YQGEYYSTS
+335 YQGGYYSTP

-358 AVSPLTLGVVLGVYA
+358 AVSPLTLGIVLGVYA

-401 VVFTVMIYLLGS
+401 IVFTVMIYLLGS

-462 KYLSDDYYYYGD
+462 QYLPNDYYYYGD

-517 PKLENTLKIKDGNLE
+517 PKLENTLKIKNGNLE

-569 DLRSKGSSGLQGY
+569 DLRSKGSLGLQGY

-610 RYVSLLNLLG
+610 RHVSLLNLLG
-620 YTDYLGTTTKI
+620 YIDYLGTTTKI

-643 SLESKSISNYNLTA
+643 NLESKSISNYNLTA
-657 VIQEANIDFKDENG
+657 VIQEANIDFKDESG

-732 QYGLNGDYY
+732 QYGLDGDYY
-741 IYNYNTNQYEE
+741 IYNYSTNQYEE
-752 FKLTSGSYKVIN
+752 FKLKLGNYKIIN
-764 DGSYSLDNI
+764 DGSYSGDNI
-773 IKIKVVASENRDNA
+773 IKIKVVASENKNNA

>member
-14 LSVFILSLVIPN
+14 LSIFILSLVIPN
-26 VKVNASKNDSK
+26 VKVNASKNNTK

-74 VRVTSDSSGGYNAYS
+74 IRVTSDSSGGYNAYS

-207 NDNQYKSLNN
+207 NDKQYKSLNN

-247 ASNGTMEQSVK
+247 ASNGTREESVK

-317 IMLQNMLI
+317 IMLQNMLMK
-325 ETFDK
+325 TFDK

-335 YQGEYYSTS
+335 YQGGYYSTP

-358 AVSPLTLGVVLGVYA
+358 AVSPLTLGIVLGVYA

-401 VVFTVMIYLLGS
+401 IVFTVMIYLLGS

-462 KYLSDDYYYYGD
+462 QYLPNDYYYYGD

-509 ISGKEIVM
+509 ISGKEVVM
-517 PKLENTLKIKDGNLE
+517 PKLENTLKIKNGNLE

-569 DLRSKGSSGLQGY
+569 DLRSKGSLGLQGY

-610 RYVSLLNLLG
+610 RHVSLLNLLG
-620 YTDYLGTTTKI
+620 YIDYLGTTTKI

-643 SLESKSISNYNLTA
+643 NLESKSISNYNLTA
-657 VIQEANIDFKDENG
+657 VIQEANIDFKDESG

-732 QYGLNGDYY
+732 QYGLDGDYY
-741 IYNYNTNQYEE
+741 IYNYSTNQYEE
-752 FKLTSGSYKVIN
+752 FKLKLGNYKVIN
-764 DGSYSLDNI
+764 DGSYSGDNI
-773 IKIKVVASENRDNA
+773 IKIKVVASENKNNA

>member
-1 MKKTISKRIFTVI
+1 MKKIMNKKIFTVI
-14 LSVFILSLVIPN
+14 LSIFILILVIPN
-26 VKVNASKNDSK
+26 IKVNASKNDAE

-51 ALKYMPVTVQI
+51 SQKYIPVTAQI

-74 VRVTSDSSGGYNAYS
+74 VRVPSDFIGGYDAYS
-89 KEVSASKGE
+89 KEVSASAGE

-108 LDGNSNGAVCIIENG
+108 LEGNNTGTVCIIENG
-123 KVLYE
+123 KVLCE
-128 KKLLIS
+128 EKLLIS
-134 SGRVNEGNAFTGLLT
+134 SGRISDGNAFTGLLS

-168 SSTGKMNCVNLT
+168 SNTGKMTCVNLT
-180 EDMLD
+180 E
-185 EDGLSIDGL
+185 GLLGENGLNIDGL

-207 NDNQYKSLNN
+207 SDNQYNSLNN

-225 LIGAGAN
+225 LIGAGGN

-247 ASNGTMEQSVK
+247 TSNGTSEQNVK
-258 TGSENLNLILSQIS
+258 TGLESLNLILSQIT
-272 LEDSTVIVNSN
+272 LEDSVVTVNSN
-283 ENELVYSLD
+283 ENKLVYSLD
-292 RGEGK
+292 RGAGK

-309 FISSNDAA
+309 FISSNDAV
-317 IMLQNMLI
+317 IMLQNMLL

-330 IYEEN
+330 IYEQN
-335 YQGEYYSTS
+335 YQGGYYSAS
-344 YEISNILGNIPVEN
+344 YEVSNLLGNIPVDN
-358 AVSPLTLGVVLGVYA
+358 TVSTLTLGIVLGVYA

-383 LKKMKKRDLT
+383 LKKMEKRDLI
-393 WVLIPATA
+393 WGLIPITA
-401 VVFTVMIYLLGS
+401 IVFTVMIYFLGS
-413 KMKIKDVI
+413 KTKIKDVI
-421 VNSANIISVDEDGR
+421 VNSTNIISVDEG
-435 GQINSYIGIASKN
+435 GKGEINSYIGIASKN
-448 KENIKIEKEEDLKM
+448 KGNIKIEKEEDLKM
-462 KYLSDDYYYYGD
+462 QYISDDYYYYGEK
-474 TNYDAK
+474 NYNGK

-501 VAEVNKFE
+501 VAEVNKFK
-509 ISGKEIVM
+509 ISGREIVM
-517 PKLENTLKIKDGNLE
+517 PKVENTLSIKDGKLE

-540 ADIKKLVI
+540 SDIKKLVI

-553 VWDLGQVA
+553 VWDLGQVN
-561 KGEEISIT
+561 KGEEISIA
-569 DLRSKGSSGLQGY
+569 DLDNNASSGLLGY
-582 ANSLNDEYYQSRWD
+582 ANSLSNEYYESRWND
-596 DEIDSKDPKFKNIQ
+596 QIDSKDPKFKNIQ
-610 RYVSLLNLLG
+610 RYVSLFNLLEYEG
-620 YTDYLGTTTKI
+620 YLEATTKI

-643 SLESKSISNYNLTA
+643 NLESKSISNYNLTA
-657 VIQEANIDFKDENG
+657 VIQEANIDFKDESG

-685 ELDNRVDYDYYNGY
+685 ELDNRVDYDYYDGY

-713 DNVDIKEINI
+713 DNVDVKEITINVY
-723 EAFTDQWGY
+723 TDQWSY
-732 QYGLNGDYY
+732 QYGLNGEYY
-741 IYNYNTNQYEE
+741 IYNYNTNEYEE

-764 DGSYSLDNI
+764 DGRYSLNNI
-773 IKIKVVASENRDNA
+773 IKIKVVASENRESA

>member
-1 MKKTISKRIFTVI
+1 MKKNRSRRIFIAI
-14 LSVFILSLVIPN
+14 LSIFILSLVIPN
-26 VKVNASKNDSK
+26 LKVNASKNNSK

-51 ALKYMPVTVQI
+51 AQKYMPVTVQI
-62 NNLEKDFNGEVE
+62 NNLEQDFNGEVE
-74 VRVTSDSSGGYNAYS
+74 VRVTSDSNGGYDAYC

-108 LDGNSNGAVCIIENG
+108 LEGNNTGTVCIIENG

-128 KKLLIS
+128 EKLLIS
-134 SGRVNEGNAFTGLLT
+134 SGRISDGNAFTGLLS

-168 SSTGKMNCVNLT
+168 SNTGKMNCVNLT

-185 EDGLSIDGL
+185 ENGLNIDGL

-207 NDNQYKSLNN
+207 SDNQYNSLNN

-225 LIGAGAN
+225 LIGAGGN

-247 ASNGTMEQSVK
+247 TSNGTSEQNVK
-258 TGSENLNLILSQIS
+258 TGSESLNLILSQIT
-272 LEDSTVIVNSN
+272 LEDSVVTVNSN

-292 RGEGK
+292 RGAGK

-309 FISSNDAA
+309 FISSNDAV
-317 IMLQNMLI
+317 IMLQDMLKG
-325 ETFDK
+325 TFDK
-330 IYEEN
+330 IYEGN
-335 YQGEYYSTS
+335 YQGGYYSAS
-344 YEISNILGNIPVEN
+344 YEVSNLLGNIPVDN
-358 AVSPLTLGVVLGVYA
+358 TVSTLTLGIVLGVYA

-383 LKKMKKRDLT
+383 LKKMEKRDLI
-393 WVLIPATA
+393 WGLIPITA
-401 VVFTVMIYLLGS
+401 IVFTVMIYFLGS
-413 KMKIKDVI
+413 KTKIKDVI
-421 VNSANIISVDEDGR
+421 VNSTNIISVDEDGR

-448 KENIKIEKEEDLKM
+448 KGNIKIEKEEDLKM
-462 KYLSDDYYYYGD
+462 QYMSDDYYYYGD
-474 TNYDAK
+474 TDYNAK

-501 VAEVNKFE
+501 VAEVNKFK

-517 PKLENTLKIKDGNLE
+517 PKVENTLSIKDGKLE

-540 ADIKKLVI
+540 SDIKKLVI

-553 VWDLGQVA
+553 VWDLGQVN
-561 KGEEISIT
+561 KGEEISIA
-569 DLRSKGSSGLQGY
+569 DLDNNASSGLLGY
-582 ANSLNDEYYQSRWD
+582 ANSLSNEYYESRWND
-596 DEIDSKDPKFKNIQ
+596 QIDSKDPKFKNIQ
-610 RYVSLLNLLG
+610 RYVSLFNLLEYEG
-620 YTDYLGTTTKI
+620 YLEATTKI
-631 IAITDLPVDYSL
+631 IAITDLPVDYNL
-643 SLESKSISNYNLTA
+643 DLESKSISNYNLTA
-657 VIQEANIDFKDENG
+657 VIQEANIDFKDESG

-685 ELDNRVDYDYYNGY
+685 ELDNRVDYDYYDGY

-713 DNVDIKEINI
+713 DNVDVKEITINVY
-723 EAFTDQWGY
+723 TDQWSY
-732 QYGLNGDYY
+732 QYGLNGEYY
-741 IYNYNTNQYEE
+741 IYNYNTNEYEE

-764 DGSYSLDNI
+764 DGSYSLNNI
-773 IKIKVVASENRDNA
+773 IKIKVVASENRESA

>member
-1 MKKTISKRIFTVI
+1 MKVKNIKLLSVI
-14 LSVFILSLVIPN
+14 LLVFIFNLIAPN
-26 VKVNASKNDSK
+26 MKVNASKNDSK

-51 ALKYMPVTVQI
+51 AQKYIPVTAQI

-74 VRVTSDSSGGYNAYS
+74 VRVPSDFIGGYDAYS
-89 KEVSASKGE
+89 KEVSASAGE

-108 LDGNSNGAVCIIENG
+108 LEGNNTGTVCIIENG

-128 KKLLIS
+128 EKLLIS
-134 SGRVNEGNAFTGLLT
+134 SGRISDGNAFTGLLS

-168 SSTGKMNCVNLT
+168 SNTGKMTCVNLT
-180 EDMLD
+180 E
-185 EDGLSIDGL
+185 GLLGENGLNIDGL

-207 NDNQYKSLNN
+207 SDNQYNSLNN

-225 LIGAGAN
+225 LIGAGGN

-247 ASNGTMEQSVK
+247 TSNGTSEQNVK
-258 TGSENLNLILSQIS
+258 TGSESLNLILSQIT
-272 LEDSTVIVNSN
+272 LEDSVVTVNSN

-292 RGEGK
+292 RGAGK
-297 ILITAFDLGLEP
+297 ILITTFDLGLEP
-309 FISSNDAA
+309 FISSNDAV
-317 IMLQNMLI
+317 IMLQNMLL

-335 YQGEYYSTS
+335 YQGGYYSGN
-344 YEISNILGNIPVEN
+344 YEINNILDNIPVEST
-358 AVSPLTLGVVLGVYA
+358 VGTLTLGIVLGVYA

-517 PKLENTLKIKDGNLE
+517 PKLENTLKIKNGNLE

-561 KGEEISIT
+561 EGEEISIA
-569 DLRSKGSSGLQGY
+569 DLRSKSSSGLQGY
-582 ANSLNDEYYQSRWD
+582 ANSLNDEYYQSRWN

-643 SLESKSISNYNLTA
+643 NLESKSISNYNLTA
-657 VIQEANIDFKDENG
+657 VIQEANIDFKDESG

-732 QYGLNGDYY
+732 QYGLNGEYY
-741 IYNYNTNQYEE
+741 IYNYNTNEYEE
-752 FKLTSGSYKVIN
+752 FKLTLGSYRVIN

>member
-1 MKKTISKRIFTVI
+1 
-14 LSVFILSLVIPN
+14 
-26 VKVNASKNDSK
+26 
-37 YDLTISYGI
+37 
-46 DGKYK
+46 
-51 ALKYMPVTVQI
+51 
-62 NNLEKDFNGEVE
+62 
-74 VRVTSDSSGGYNAYS
+74 
-89 KEVSASKGE
+89 
-98 NISVTIPVKF
+98 
-108 LDGNSNGAVCIIENG
+108 
-123 KVLYE
+123 
-128 KKLLIS
+128 
-134 SGRVNEGNAFTGLLT
+134 
-149 DDPTALGYL
+149 
-158 GNITYFDSNY
+158 
-168 SSTGKMNCVNLT
+168 
-180 EDMLD
+180 
-185 EDGLSIDGL
+185 
-194 DVIIINNYNMANL
+194 
-207 NDNQYKSLNN
+207 
-217 WVNSGGTL
+217 
-225 LIGAGAN
+225 
-232 ESKTI
+232 
-237 NNINKSFLNI
+237 
-247 ASNGTMEQSVK
+247 
-258 TGSENLNLILSQIS
+258 
-272 LEDSTVIVNSN
+272 
-283 ENELVYSLD
+283 
-292 RGEGK
+292 
-297 ILITAFDLGLEP
+297 
-309 FISSNDAA
+309 
-317 IMLQNMLI
+317 
-325 ETFDK
+325 
-330 IYEEN
+330 
-335 YQGEYYSTS
+335 
-344 YEISNILGNIPVEN
+344 
-358 AVSPLTLGVVLGVYA
+358 
-373 ILVGIVIYLI
+373 
-383 LKKMKKRDLT
+383 MKKRDLT

-509 ISGKEIVM
+509 ISGK
-517 PKLENTLKIKDGNLE
+517 
-532 GTIKNNLD
+532 
-540 ADIKKLVI
+540 
-548 VSGKT
+548 T

-561 KGEEISIT
+561 EGEEISIA
-569 DLRSKGSSGLQGY
+569 DLRSKSSSGLQGY
-582 ANSLNDEYYQSRWD
+582 ANSLNDEYYQSRWN

-643 SLESKSISNYNLTA
+643 NLESKSISNYNLTA
-657 VIQEANIDFKDENG
+657 VIQEANIDFKDESG

-732 QYGLNGDYY
+732 QYGLNGEYY

-752 FKLTSGSYKVIN
+752 FKLTLGSYRVIN

>member
-1 MKKTISKRIFTVI
+1 MKVKNIKLLSVI
-14 LSVFILSLVIPN
+14 LLVFIFNLIAPN
-26 VKVNASKNDSK
+26 MKINASKNDSK

-74 VRVTSDSSGGYNAYS
+74 VRVPSDSNGGYNAYS

-108 LDGNSNGAVCIIENG
+108 LEGNSNGAVCIIENG

-168 SSTGKMNCVNLT
+168 SNTGKMTCVNLT
-180 EDMLD
+180 EGLLD
-185 EDGLSIDGL
+185 ENGLNIEGL

-207 NDNQYKSLNN
+207 NDKQYKSLNN

-247 ASNGTMEQSVK
+247 TSNGTSEQNVE
-258 TGSENLNLILSQIS
+258 TGSESLNLILSQIT
-272 LEDSTVIVNSN
+272 LEDSVVTVNSN

-335 YQGEYYSTS
+335 YQGGYYSGT
-344 YEISNILGNIPVEN
+344 YEISNILDSIPVEST
-358 AVSPLTLGVVLGVYA
+358 VGTLTLGIVLGVYA

-517 PKLENTLKIKDGNLE
+517 PKLENTLKIKNGNLE

-561 KGEEISIT
+561 EGEEISIA
-569 DLRSKGSSGLQGY
+569 DLRSKSSSGLQGY
-582 ANSLNDEYYQSRWD
+582 ANSLNDEYYQSRWN

-643 SLESKSISNYNLTA
+643 NLESKSISNYNLTA
-657 VIQEANIDFKDENG
+657 VIQEANIDFKDESG

-732 QYGLNGDYY
+732 QYGLNGEYY

-752 FKLTSGSYKVIN
+752 FKLTLGSYKVIN

>member
-1 MKKTISKRIFTVI
+1 MKVKNIKIFSAILLVVI
-14 LSVFILSLVIPN
+14 FNLIAPN
-26 VKVNASKNDSK
+26 MKVNASKNDDK

-51 ALKYMPVTVQI
+51 AQKYMPVTVQI
-62 NNLEKDFNGEVE
+62 NSLEKDFNGEVE

-108 LDGNSNGAVCIIENG
+108 LEGNSNGAVCIIENE

-134 SGRVNEGNAFTGLLT
+134 SGRINEGNAFTGLLT

-168 SSTGKMNCVNLT
+168 SNTGKMNCVNLT
-180 EDMLD
+180 EGMLD
-185 EDGLSIDGL
+185 ENGLNIDGL

-207 NDNQYKSLNN
+207 NDKQYSALNN
-217 WVNSGGTL
+217 WVNAGGTL

-247 ASNGTMEQSVK
+247 SSNGTSQQNVK
-258 TGSENLNLILSQIS
+258 TGSESLNLILSQII
-272 LEDSTVIVNSN
+272 LENSTVTVNSD
-283 ENELVYSLD
+283 ENKLVYSLD
-292 RGEGK
+292 RGAGK

-309 FISSNDAA
+309 FISSDDAA
-317 IMLQNMLI
+317 IMLQDMLI

-335 YQGEYYSTS
+335 YQGGYSSAT
-344 YEISNILGNIPVEN
+344 YEISNILGSIPVEN
-358 AVSPLTLGVVLGVYA
+358 TVSTLTLAIVLGVYA

-401 VVFTVMIYLLGS
+401 IVFTVIIYLLGS

-421 VNSANIISVDEDGR
+421 VNSANIISVDEEGR

-448 KENIKIEKEEDLKM
+448 KGNIKIEKEEDLKM
-462 KYLSDDYYYYGD
+462 QYMSDDYYYYGD
-474 TNYDAK
+474 TDYDAK

-501 VAEVNKFE
+501 VANVNKFE
-509 ISGKEIVM
+509 VSGKEIVM
-517 PKLENTLKIKDGNLE
+517 PKLENTLKIKNGNLE

-553 VWDLGQVA
+553 VWDLGEVA

-569 DLRSKGSSGLQGY
+569 DLVSKGSFGIQGY
-582 ANSLNDEYYQSRWD
+582 ASSLNDEYYQSRWD
-596 DEIDSKDPKFKNIQ
+596 DEIDPKDPKFKNVR
-610 RYVSLLNLLG
+610 RYASLLTLLG
-620 YTDYLGTTTKI
+620 DTGYVGTTTKI

-643 SLESKSISNYNLTA
+643 NLESKSISNYNLTA
-657 VIQEANIDFKDENG
+657 VIQEANIDFKDESG
-671 NISFPEGY
+671 NLSFPEGY
-679 FSYTVS
+679 FDYTVS
-685 ELDNRVDYDYYNGY
+685 ELDNRVNYDYYNGY
-699 IYGEGEIVLDYKID
+699 IYGEGEVVLDYKID
-713 DNVDIKEINI
+713 DNVNIKEINI
-723 EAFTDQWGY
+723 DACTDQWGY
-732 QYGLNGDYY
+732 QYGLNGEYY
-741 IYNYNTNQYEE
+741 IYNYNTNKYEE

-787 APKLGI
+787 APKLTI

>member
-14 LSVFILSLVIPN
+14 LSIFILSLVIPN

-108 LDGNSNGAVCIIENG
+108 LDGNSNGAVCIIEKG

-207 NDNQYKSLNN
+207 NDKQYKSLNN

-247 ASNGTMEQSVK
+247 ASNGTMEKSVK
-258 TGSENLNLILSQIS
+258 TGSENLNLILSQIN

-297 ILITAFDLGLEP
+297 ILITSFDLGLEP

-317 IMLQNMLI
+317 IMLQNILI

-335 YQGEYYSTS
+335 YQGGYYSTS

-393 WVLIPATA
+393 WVLIPVTA

-474 TNYDAK
+474 TSYDAK

-488 TNDNSYFTVANNN
+488 TNDTSYFTVANNN

-610 RYVSLLNLLG
+610 RYVSLLNLLE

-643 SLESKSISNYNLTA
+643 NLESKSISNYDLTA

-752 FKLTSGSYKVIN
+752 FKLTSGSYRVIN

>member
-517 PKLENTLKIKDGNLE
+517 PKLENTLKIKNGNLE

-569 DLRSKGSSGLQGY
+569 DLRSKGSSGLQSY

-643 SLESKSISNYNLTA
+643 NLESKSISNYNLTA

-752 FKLTSGSYKVIN
+752 FKLTSGSYRVIN

>member
-1 MKKTISKRIFTVI
+1 MKKTISKRIFTTI
-14 LSVFILSLVIPN
+14 LSVFILSLLITN
-26 VKVNASKNDSK
+26 VKVSASKNNSK
-37 YDLTISYGI
+37 YNLNISYGI
-46 DGKYK
+46 DGRYR

-62 NNLEKDFNGEVE
+62 NSLEKDFNGEVE

-108 LDGNSNGAVCIIENG
+108 LDGNSNGAVCIIEKG

-134 SGRVNEGNAFTGLLT
+134 SGRINEGNAFTGLLT

-158 GNITYFDSNY
+158 GDITYFDSNY

-180 EDMLD
+180 EDLLD
-185 EDGLSIDGL
+185 ENGLSIDGL

-207 NDNQYKSLNN
+207 NDKQYNSLNN

-237 NNINKSFLNI
+237 NNIDKSFLNV
-247 ASNGTMEQSVK
+247 ASNGTSQQNVK
-258 TGSENLNLILSQIS
+258 TGSESLNLILSQIT
-272 LEDSTVIVNSN
+272 LEDSTVAVNSN

-292 RGEGK
+292 RGAGK
-297 ILITAFDLGLEP
+297 ILITTFDLGVEP
-309 FISSNDAA
+309 FISSEDAA
-317 IMLQNMLI
+317 VMLQDMLI

-335 YQGEYYSTS
+335 YQGGYYSTS

-358 AVSPLTLGVVLGVYA
+358 AVRPLTLGIVLGVYA

-421 VNSANIISVDEDGR
+421 VNSANVISVDEDGR

-474 TNYDAK
+474 KNYDAK

-517 PKLENTLKIKDGNLE
+517 PKLENTLKIKNGNLE

-569 DLRSKGSSGLQGY
+569 DLVSKGSFGIQGY
-582 ANSLNDEYYQSRWD
+582 ANSLNVEYYESRWN

-610 RYVSLLNLLG
+610 RYTSLLNLLG
-620 YTDYLGTTTKI
+620 DTGYLGTTTKI

-643 SLESKSISNYNLTA
+643 NLESKSISSYNLTA

-671 NISFPEGY
+671 NINFPEGY

-699 IYGEGEIVLDYKID
+699 IYGEGEIVLEYKID

-732 QYGLNGDYY
+732 QYGLDGDYY

-752 FKLTSGSYKVIN
+752 FKLTSGSYKVTN

-773 IKIKVVASENRDNA
+773 IKIKVVASENKNNA

>member
-14 LSVFILSLVIPN
+14 LSIFILSLVIPN

-108 LDGNSNGAVCIIENG
+108 LDGNSNGAVCIIEKG

-207 NDNQYKSLNN
+207 NDKQYKSLNN

-237 NNINKSFLNI
+237 NNINKRFLNI
-247 ASNGTMEQSVK
+247 ASNGTMEKSVK
-258 TGSENLNLILSQIS
+258 TGSENLNLILSQIN

-297 ILITAFDLGLEP
+297 ILITSFDLGLEP

-317 IMLQNMLI
+317 IMLQNILI

-335 YQGEYYSTS
+335 YQGGYYSTS

-358 AVSPLTLGVVLGVYA
+358 AVSPLTLGIVLGVYA

-393 WVLIPATA
+393 WVLIPVTA

-474 TNYDAK
+474 TSYDAK

-488 TNDNSYFTVANNN
+488 TNDTSYFTVANNN

-517 PKLENTLKIKDGNLE
+517 PKLENTLRIKDGNLE

-643 SLESKSISNYNLTA
+643 NLESKSISNYDLTA

>member
-1 MKKTISKRIFTVI
+1 
-14 LSVFILSLVIPN
+14 
-26 VKVNASKNDSK
+26 
-37 YDLTISYGI
+37 
-46 DGKYK
+46 
-51 ALKYMPVTVQI
+51 MPVTVQI
-62 NNLEKDFNGEVE
+62 NSLEKDFNGEVE

-108 LDGNSNGAVCIIENG
+108 SGENSNGVICIIENG

-134 SGRVNEGNAFTGLLT
+134 SGRINEGNAFTGLLT

-168 SSTGKMNCVNLT
+168 SNTGKMNCVNIT
-180 EDMLD
+180 EGMLD
-185 EDGLSIDGL
+185 ENGLNIDGL

-207 NDNQYKSLNN
+207 NDKQYNALNN
-217 WVNSGGTL
+217 WVNAGGTL

-247 ASNGTMEQSVK
+247 ISNGTREQNVK
-258 TGSENLNLILSQIS
+258 TGSESLNLILSQIT
-272 LEDSTVIVNSN
+272 LEDSTVTVNSD
-283 ENELVYSLD
+283 ENKLVYSLD
-292 RGEGK
+292 RGAGK

-309 FISSNDAA
+309 FISSDDAA
-317 IMLQNMLI
+317 IMLQDILR

-330 IYEEN
+330 IYADN
-335 YQGEYYSTS
+335 YQGGYNSRN
-344 YEISNILGNIPVEN
+344 YEISNILGSIPVEN
-358 AVSPLTLGVVLGVYA
+358 TVSTLTLVIVLGVYA
-373 ILVGIVIYLI
+373 ILVGIVIYII

-393 WVLIPATA
+393 WVLIPVTSI
-401 VVFTVMIYLLGS
+401 VFTVMIYLLGS
-413 KMKIKDVI
+413 KMKIKDII
-421 VNSANIISVDEDGR
+421 VNSTNIISVDEDGR

-448 KENIKIEKEEDLKM
+448 KENIKIENEEDLKM
-462 KYLSDDYYYYGD
+462 QYISDDYYYYGD
-474 TNYDAK
+474 TDYNAK

-488 TNDNSYFTVANNN
+488 TNDNSYFTVSNSD
-501 VAEVNKFE
+501 VASVNKFE
-509 ISGKEIVM
+509 VSGKEIVM

-540 ADIKKLVI
+540 ADIQRLVI
-548 VSGKT
+548 VSGKS

-569 DLRSKGSSGLQGY
+569 NLVSNGSFGIQGY

-596 DEIDSKDPKFKNIQ
+596 DEIDSKDPKFKNVK
-610 RYVSLLNLLG
+610 RHASLLTLLG
-620 YTDYLGTTTKI
+620 DTGYVGTTTKI

-643 SLESKSISNYNLTA
+643 NLEGKSISNYNLTA
-657 VIQEANIDFKDENG
+657 VIQEANIDFKDESG
-671 NISFPEGY
+671 NLSFPEGY
-679 FSYTVS
+679 FDYTVS
-685 ELDNRVDYDYYNGY
+685 ELDNRANYDYYNGY
-699 IYGEGEIVLDYKID
+699 IYGEGEVVLDYKID
-713 DNVDIKEINI
+713 DNVNIKEINI
-723 EAFTDQWGY
+723 NVCTDQWGY
-732 QYGLNGDYY
+732 QYGLDGEYY

-752 FKLTSGSYKVIN
+752 FKLTSGSYELIN
-764 DGSYSLDNI
+764 DGRYSLDNI
-773 IKIKVVASENRDNA
+773 IKIKVVASENTEGA
-787 APKLGI
+787 APKLVI

>member
-14 LSVFILSLVIPN
+14 LSIFILSLVIPN

-108 LDGNSNGAVCIIENG
+108 LDGNSNGAVCIIEKG

-207 NDNQYKSLNN
+207 NDKQYKSLNN

-247 ASNGTMEQSVK
+247 ASNGTMEKSVK
-258 TGSENLNLILSQIS
+258 TGSENLNLILSQIN

-297 ILITAFDLGLEP
+297 ILITSFDLGLEP

-317 IMLQNMLI
+317 IMLQNILI

-335 YQGEYYSTS
+335 YQGGYYSTS

-358 AVSPLTLGVVLGVYA
+358 AVSPLTLGIVLGVYA

-393 WVLIPATA
+393 WVLIPVTA

-474 TNYDAK
+474 TSYDAK

-488 TNDNSYFTVANNN
+488 TNDTSYFTVANNN

-517 PKLENTLKIKDGNLE
+517 PKLENTLRIKDGNLE

-643 SLESKSISNYNLTA
+643 NLESKSISNYDLTA

>member
-401 VVFTVMIYLLGS
+401 VVFTVMIYLLSS

-631 IAITDLPVDYSL
+631 IAITDLSVDYSL
-643 SLESKSISNYNLTA
+643 NLESKSISNYDLTA

>member
-1 MKKTISKRIFTVI
+1 MKKIMNKKIFTVI
-14 LSVFILSLVIPN
+14 LSIFILILVIPN
-26 VKVNASKNDSK
+26 IKVNASKNDAE

-51 ALKYMPVTVQI
+51 AQKYIPVTAQI

-74 VRVTSDSSGGYNAYS
+74 VRVPSDFIGGYDAYS
-89 KEVSASKGE
+89 KEVSASAGE

-108 LDGNSNGAVCIIENG
+108 LEGNNTGTVCIIENG
-123 KVLYE
+123 KVLCE
-128 KKLLIS
+128 EKLLIS
-134 SGRVNEGNAFTGLLT
+134 SGRISDGNAFTGLLS

-168 SSTGKMNCVNLT
+168 SNTGKMTCVNLT
-180 EDMLD
+180 E
-185 EDGLSIDGL
+185 GLLGENGLNIDGL

-207 NDNQYKSLNN
+207 SDNQYNSLNN

-225 LIGAGAN
+225 LIGAGGN

-237 NNINKSFLNI
+237 YNINKSFLNI
-247 ASNGTMEQSVK
+247 TSNGTSEQNVK
-258 TGSENLNLILSQIS
+258 TGSESLNLILSQIT
-272 LEDSTVIVNSN
+272 LEDSVVTVNSN

-292 RGEGK
+292 RGTGK
-297 ILITAFDLGLEP
+297 ILITTFDLGLEP
-309 FISSNDAA
+309 FISSNDAV
-317 IMLQNMLI
+317 IMLQNMLL

-330 IYEEN
+330 IYEQN
-335 YQGEYYSTS
+335 YQGGYYSGN
-344 YEISNILGNIPVEN
+344 YEINNILDNIPVEN
-358 AVSPLTLGVVLGVYA
+358 TVGTLTLGIILGIYA
-373 ILVGIVIYLI
+373 ILVGIVLYLI

-393 WVLIPATA
+393 WVLIPTTA
-401 VVFTVMIYLLGS
+401 VVFTILIYVLGS
-413 KMKIKDVI
+413 RMKIKDVV
-421 VNSANIISVDEDGR
+421 VNSANIISVDEDGK
-435 GQINSYIGIASKN
+435 GQINSYIGVASKN
-448 KENIKIEKEEDLKM
+448 KGNIKIEKEEDLKM
-462 KYLSDDYYYYGD
+462 QYMSDDYYYYGD
-474 TNYDAK
+474 TDYNAK

-509 ISGKEIVM
+509 VSGKEIVM
-517 PKLENTLKIKDGNLE
+517 PKLENTLKIKNGNLE

-561 KGEEISIT
+561 KGEEISIN
-569 DLRSKGSSGLQGY
+569 DLESKGSFGIQGY
-582 ANSLNDEYYQSRWD
+582 AGLLNDEYYQSRWD

-610 RYVSLLNLLG
+610 RYTSLLTLLG
-620 YTDYLGTTTKI
+620 DTDYLGTTTKI

-643 SLESKSISNYNLTA
+643 NLESKSISNYNLTA
-657 VIQEANIDFKDENG
+657 VIQEANIDFKDESG

-685 ELDNRVDYDYYNGY
+685 ELDNRVDYDYYDGY

-713 DNVDIKEINI
+713 DNVDVKEITINVY
-723 EAFTDQWGY
+723 TDRWGY
-732 QYGLNGDYY
+732 QYGLNGEYY
-741 IYNYNTNQYEE
+741 IYNYNTNEYEE

-764 DGSYSLDNI
+764 DGSYSLNNI
-773 IKIKVVASENRDNA
+773 IKIKVVASENRDTA
-787 APKLGI
+787 APKLVI